1 MSRIPPCLLYLT
13 IYNPTLSLAPDAYT
27 GDEDAEEQAQI
38 LFYTARERAVSRDR
52 MLRQVGLAKALVNF
66 SEAFDPDQAC
76 ENVHSQTRRMVMI
89 SPEPDF
95 WIHACVEVAKTP
107 RSAAPKGKSK
117 KGKAK
122 KTDNVT
128 PQDVVEYHDA
138 SVHDVLLRA
147 HLLQGYEE
155 FKLTHGS
162 FANILFTLGQ
172 QALELQLERFFTVW
186 AWKWDIEEDTDF
198 ASYLG
203 VHLHPLSPQ
212 LSSILDTFTPSELG
226 DACAFVLAP
235 PYVIPSTKFSAS
247 RYPTSLVRYIL
258 SRIPPIPCS
267 EPTALPVLT
276 DATATSST
284 IRASNSG
291 PQSPISS
298 PPYNEGSSV
307 IPEVPSGSVSTLMPS
322 MSMDIRN
329 LKWNWWTFGKE
340 SPKPAAASAASSSA
354 VESLPTSVGEDAS
367 PKAPGSRKAE
377 QAGEKSSLI
386 DVDAE
391 SLREAISTEYLRTP
405 SIRSHSPL
413 TPSEPFSHS
422 IPEISESATQPENT
436 IPSLLADQPSDEQ
449 AMSAGPIQDV
459 SAVERSTASTSETIS
474 DNAPVSGSPTSEAVL
489 PSLLSTTIY
498 LGDPA
503 NSTVIEKKRVWHLT
517 RDRLTF
523 ALLVNF
529 KEDASSVQTLVQPIL
544 EQLTA
549 MQEIIDDQGQEATLD
564 ASLPTATKILQPKDR
579 HIIGKDGFLLFSS
592 PDCVMKSEHLYNA
605 QQLLRSNGDIAE
617 VFSRGQNPQHWHVA
631 KRGLAQGG
639 EDDMSDAEAYMEVSR
654 KESTLTDVDNELAAI
669 VRRCYASI
677 RES

>member
-203 VHLHPLSPQ
+203 VHLHPLSRQ
-212 LSSILDTFTPSELG
+212 LSSILDTFTTSELG

-267 EPTALPVLT
+267 ETTALPVLT

-307 IPEVPSGSVSTLMPS
+307 IPEVPSGSVSTLMPN

-329 LKWNWWTFGKE
+329 LRWNWWTFGKE

-354 VESLPTSVGEDAS
+354 VGSLTTSVGEDAS

-413 TPSEPFSHS
+413 TLSEPFPHS
-422 IPEISESATQPENT
+422 TPEISESATQSENT
-436 IPSLLADQPSDEQ
+436 IPSLLADQP
-449 AMSAGPIQDV
+449 
-459 SAVERSTASTSETIS
+459 
-474 DNAPVSGSPTSEAVL
+474 EAVL

-517 RDRLTF
+517 VRAYSVVLIAMAYGAFPCRRSLMARDKKRRYDHVLSCLST
-523 ALLVNF
+523 
-529 KEDASSVQTLVQPIL
+529 DMRPRR
-544 EQLTA
+544 
-549 MQEIIDDQGQEATLD
+549 TLD
-564 ASLPTATKILQPKDR
+564 TSLPTATKILQPKDR
-579 HIIGKDGFLLFSS
+579 HIIGKNGFLLFSS
-592 PDCVMKSEHLYNA
+592 PDCVMKSAHLYNA
-605 QQLLRSNGDIAE
+605 QQFNGDIVE

-639 EDDMSDAEAYMEVSR
+639 EDDMSDAEAYMEISR